1 VSCGIFVIALGQ
13 YYRHFRGD
21 AGIAMAA
28 TAAGLFII
36 FTMVGS
42 IFNYMLPPIRAAPI
56 DPWLVWIDAHFGYDW
71 QTFIIWPSQYPAV
84 GTILRIVYI
93 TSLPL
98 LVAAILILG
107 LSRRQRDLHR
117 FSHDGSHRSDTGNPV
132 LVFLSIVWSI
142 VDLSASVKRTR
153 CRADCGR
160 TGLRCGI
167 ETAGPG
173 RRRLPHASQCPG
185 ADRLSVV
192 PHSYG
197 LHVGHLSR
205 SCPSAG
211 RSRPCP
217 V

>member
-1 VSCGIFVIALGQ
+1 MPAS
-13 YYRHFRGD
+13 
-21 AGIAMAA
+21 
-28 TAAGLFII
+28 
-36 FTMVGS
+36 
-42 IFNYMLPPIRAAPI
+42 
-56 DPWLVWIDAHFGYDW
+56 PWLRRPPGSSSSSRWSGRSSTTCYRRFEQRQSIRGW
-71 QTFIIWPSQYPAV
+71 C
-84 GTILRIVYI
+84 GLMRILDMTGR
-93 TSLPL
+93 L
-98 LVAAILILG
+98 LSYGHRNIRRWA
-107 LSRRQRDLHR
+107 RQRDLHR